1 MGTIFTI
8 KRGAGGVRL
17 CLGDR
22 AYLSCHRLCD
32 GTVAAAK
39 SKVPS
44 DWPVIW
50 PRLGGLG
57 LSIER

>member
-8 KRGAGGVRL
+8 KRGAGGVGL
-17 CLGDR
+17 CPGDW

-39 SKVPS
+39 SKVPTG
-44 DWPVIW
+44 
-50 PRLGGLG
+50 RLSGRG
-57 LSIER
+57 